1 MSRLTDLHR
10 DDLGDEGQALWDA
23 IVTSRGTGMITEA
36 GGLAGPF
43 NAFLTAPKAGAA
55 ISELGRVLRFG
66 TTLERRVTEVAIL
79 VIAAR
84 WRAEFEWRE
93 HTRLAREQG
102 VPDAVVAAID
112 AGQDPPFAAADER
125 AAYDVARE
133 LVTGG
138 QLSPAAHAAAR
149 QAFGDEGTVELVAL
163 CGYYTLISFLLNA
176 FEVPLPPGAEP
187 HWPAP

>member
-10 DDLGDEGQALWDA
+10 DDLGDEGRALWDA
-23 IVTSRGTGMITEA
+23 IVGSRGTGMITDE

-43 NAFLTAPKAGAA
+43 NALLTAPRAGAA
-55 ISELGRVLRFG
+55 VSELGRVLRFG

-79 VIAAR
+79 AIAAR

-93 HTRLAREQG
+93 HARLAREQG
-102 VPDAVVAAID
+102 VPDAVVTAI
-112 AGQDPPFAAADER
+112 GTGTDPPFTADDER
-125 AAYDVARE
+125 AAYAVARE

-138 QLSPAAHAAAR
+138 QVSPAAHAAAR

-176 FEVPLPPGAEP
+176 FEVPLPPGAAP